1 MSILRQAQDE
11 RSEKPSDA
19 FTTAVPAIAL
29 CDGWEPQS
37 KYQDDRDD

>member
-19 FTTAVPAIAL
+19 FTT
-29 CDGWEPQS
+29 EPQS
-37 KYQDDRDD
+37 KYQDDRDN